1 MYAGIRYVSS
11 CRGRTILSISLDTLC
26 ERGEAKEGK
35 NDPLFPGEP
44 TETGGGRSVGE
55 VGPFRSRRCKTD
67 DIDGIVTLG
76 CLPPFAAFVGLVAG
90 LGKLLLEG
98 LSDGSGPPVLSSTL
112 KELIFITDGRPADGK
127 PAGSAYAGRN
137 FTR

>member
-1 MYAGIRYVSS
+1 MYAGIRYNSS
-11 CRGRTILSISLDTLC
+11 CRGRTILSVSLDILC
-26 ERGEAKEGK
+26 ERGEIMEVK
-35 NDPLFPGEP
+35 NDVLFPGEP

-67 DIDGIVTLG
+67 DIDGMVTLG
-76 CLPPFAAFVGLVAG
+76 CPFVAFVGLVAG

-98 LSDGSGPPVLSSTL
+98 RSGGSGPPVLSSTL
-112 KELIFITDGRPADGK
+112 KEPISITDGKPADGK
-127 PAGSAYAGRN
+127 LAGSAYAGRN